1 MSLQEN
7 NSSFP
12 PRPRGKWWLAGKTP
26 DYRFTLANERTFLA
40 WIRTALALMAG
51 AVGIEQFSPQL
62 SSVALRTILS
72 ASLLSVASALGI
84 IAWRRWRHNEYAM
97 RLGSDLPY
105 TRGLLLL
112 GDLSCCQDCCLR
124 YCCGRGAVNRDP
136 GLQPE
141 RTLLAW
147 RRTGWA
153 TLVPALLCLRHWL
166 RFGEALHMVNAVLLL
181 AVGLG
186 MLCGIMRRHSVVSL
200 LVSGSGALLLAG
212 IVVRL

>member
-1 MSLQEN
+1 
-7 NSSFP
+7 
-12 PRPRGKWWLAGKTP
+12 
-26 DYRFTLANERTFLA
+26 
-40 WIRTALALMAG
+40 MAG
-51 AVGIEQFSPQL
+51 
-62 SSVALRTILS
+62 
-72 ASLLSVASALGI
+72 
-84 IAWRRWRHNEYAM
+84 
-97 RLGSDLPY
+97 
-105 TRGLLLL
+105 
-112 GDLSCCQDCCLR
+112 
-124 YCCGRGAVNRDP
+124 GAVNRDP

-166 RFGEALHMVNAVLLL
+166 RFGEALHMVSAVLLL